1 MLVFQLNKQF
11 QHHWG
16 VSALFRWFLL
26 KTQARR
32 NACRLEQQLMEVKSV
47 FRSLLFWFIT
57 LCWRKRTWLGTGRGF
72 AAFTAIAM
80 GSAAAG
86 LWLEF
91 TWLSGST
98 GETSNDARSWLRVCY
113 LALFMSMKHRKSFG
127 SDFSLSCWSQELVAP
142 SWVMDMLYVVCFL
155 LTFLKYLSWGV
166 VWGAFGP
173 TQPGCFAV
181 MSWTVAWRLSISTS
195 VCNCALC
202 WKTSRG

>member
-16 VSALFRWFLL
+16 VSALFRWFPL

-32 NACRLEQQLMEVKSV
+32 NACRLEQQLMQVKSV

-98 GETSNDARSWLRVCY
+98 GENEQWC
-113 LALFMSMKHRKSFG
+113 
-127 SDFSLSCWSQELVAP
+127 QELAVGVWSCSLHVHETQKEFWFWFVFKLLIARVG
-142 SWVMDMLYVVCFL
+142 SLFLGHGHAVCGLFL
-155 LTFLKYLSWGV
+155 ADF
-166 VWGAFGP
+166 P
-173 TQPGCFAV
+173 
-181 MSWTVAWRLSISTS
+181 
-195 VCNCALC
+195 
-202 WKTSRG
+202 